1 MVTVLSNMD
10 KLKQQIDSLKEE
22 NKRLQSMIQVLQTL
36 LHQSRNTS
44 SQQYHDLYL

>member
-22 NKRLQSMIQVLQTL
+22 NKRLQSMIQVLQKQI
-36 LHQSRNTS
+36 HQSRNTS